1 MRVEWYSYQYMRRA
15 INKMNYKLSILFLF
29 SSMTFAMDNNILSS
43 GFLSYFPNEIILY
56 STESN
61 LNNKTVTVCINNERN
76 NKVKCYHMNGRDF
89 QKTEKGNDGY
99 NSINSD
105 LLLKYSY
112 KKELHDNNNGL
123 FFAFIYDENNK
134 MNIHFTAQDA
144 SNFTVSYSHHT
155 LNLATCLSTEG
166 LYFYDK
172 INFKDL
178 KLYYSLGYGVE
189 SNCPEYLYSEQ

>member
-1 MRVEWYSYQYMRRA
+1 
-15 INKMNYKLSILFLF
+15 
-29 SSMTFAMDNNILSS
+29 MDNNILSA

-112 KKELHDNNNGL
+112 KKNCMITIMVCFLLL
-123 FFAFIYDENNK
+123 FMTKTIR
-134 MNIHFTAQDA
+134 
-144 SNFTVSYSHHT
+144 
-155 LNLATCLSTEG
+155 
-166 LYFYDK
+166 
-172 INFKDL
+172 
-178 KLYYSLGYGVE
+178 
-189 SNCPEYLYSEQ
+189 